1 MPTNEQIESLYEVRP
16 QDYDDMSVT
25 ALELNA
31 SVGALKTLTLTFPAA
46 PLYFGFRPVET
57 SFEYDVP
64 TVVGVLVL
72 YKYPGGVAA
81 NKVLL
86 ASINLEDQAYTGK
99 QFTVKVSQFPPTAV
113 GVEGHAL
120 EPYANCDPQ
129 DQLVVYILTQ
139 ATGGG
144 YLEGDFQPVLI
155 MQKRPFSYAGC
166 PTWIDRTPA
175 SAGISDQ
182 I

>member
-25 ALELNA
+25 ALELNGTGTA
-31 SVGALKTLTLTFPAA
+31 KTLTLTFPAA

-57 SFEYDVP
+57 SFEYDIA
-64 TVVGVLVL
+64 TQVGVLSL
-72 YKYPGGVAA
+72 YKYPGGIAA
-81 NKVLL
+81 YKVLL
-86 ASINLEDQAYTGK
+86 ASIKLEDQAYIGK
-99 QFTVKVSQFPPTAV
+99 MFTVKVSQFPPAAV

-120 EPYANCDPQ
+120 APYADCSVC
-129 DQLVVYILTQ
+129 DQLVIIFDTQ

-155 MQKRPFSYAGC
+155 MQKRPFSYAAD
-166 PTWIDRTPA
+166 PNWNDRTPA
-175 SAGISDQ
+175 SAGISNL